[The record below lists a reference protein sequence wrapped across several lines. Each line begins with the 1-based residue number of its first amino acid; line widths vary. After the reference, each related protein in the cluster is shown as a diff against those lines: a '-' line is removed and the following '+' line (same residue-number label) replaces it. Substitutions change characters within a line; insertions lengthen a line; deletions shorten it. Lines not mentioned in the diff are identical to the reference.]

1 MWNLRIPPKIN
12 AQWIYVQKDAE
23 IKTHFKKRGRMIY
36 ERERLQ
42 VREHGQSPEVIKYKF
57 KARQLLNL
65 ELYSVGSFRN
75 EPEYKDARQVFF
87 QLLKELKAYDEEAVT
102 LCFRLVRRLLEEL
115 RARPNASQEQWI
127 CDPEFLLIE
136 ILVAWKKASIA
147 GEHVYSALQVIEM
160 MDENATIVR
169 SFRLDAP
176 STACIVFV
184 IARLVD
190 ANEAPLLAE
199 KVLTL
204 YWKNRAALD
213 KKNVQRN
220 RSLWNKLLFTWAK
233 KRNSPDAPQ
242 SLKMI
247 LRSMYETPEITTN
260 TASYNI
266 VLQFFANKGMVKEVE
281 ETMDLMKQQHGIR
294 QDLLMLSEA
303 VTAFLIAQ
311 DMDRAEEF
319 LDMMISELQNN
330 VHARHQQRVIP
341 EVLRK
346 IFVAYQQLLE
356 EANASVETK
365 EELFKRAFALFQR
378 VQKSKCSIN
387 LTPGK

>member
-136 ILVAWKKASIA
+136 ILVAWKKASVA
-147 GEHVYSALQVIEM
+147 GEHVYTALQVIEM
-160 MDENATIVR
+160 MDENATIVK

-176 STACIVFV
+176 ATALIVFV

-190 ANEAPLLAE
+190 ANGAPMLTG

-204 YWKNRAALD
+204 YWKDRGALA

-233 KRNSPDAPQ
+233 SNSHDAPRT
-242 SLKMI
+242 LKMI
-247 LRSMYETPEITTN
+247 LRRMYETPEITTN

-281 ETMDLMKQQHGIR
+281 ETMDLMKQHGIR

-303 VTAFLIAQ
+303 VTAFLITKN
-311 DMDRAEEF
+311 MDRAEEF
-319 LDMMISELQNN
+319 LDMMISKLQNN
-330 VHARHQQRVIP
+330 THARHQQRLVP

-346 IFVAYQQLLE
+346 IFVAYQELLK
-356 EANASVETK
+356 EANASVVTK
-365 EELFKRAFALFQR
+365 EELFDRAFALFQR
-378 VQKSKCSIN
+378 VQKSECPIN
-387 LTPGK
+387 LTQGK